1 MTDRFIVN
9 YSTQQIKQWVEEAG
23 VVTPKQKRTIFKSP
37 EALAEYVSFL
47 PPAQIFKNVS
57 RLVLQEGVDPRDI
70 DLYIV
75 DNDRNSHCVTINL
88 SARYKDAINAD
99 S

>member
-23 VVTPKQKRTIFKSP
+23 IVTSKQKRTIFKSP

-47 PPAQIFKNVS
+47 PPTQIFENVS
-57 RLVLQEGVDPRDI
+57 RLVLQEGVDPKDI
-70 DLYIV
+70 DLYII
-75 DNDRNSHCVTINL
+75 DDDRESYCVTVNL
-88 SARYKDAINAD
+88 SARYKDAINTD